1 LIEDKVSIKR
11 FLDDINAQIIDV
23 ANLDKEGLSFI
34 NINTEEEFKNF
45 KTEEKHVWIR
55 NTGINDYSYNSRY
68 PFGATRLPQIGK
80 GIGEAIKISKKQQVK
95 KIEIDVNTKK
105 G

>member
-34 NINTEEEFKNF
+34 NINTEE
-45 KTEEKHVWIR
+45 
-55 NTGINDYSYNSRY
+55 D
-68 PFGATRLPQIGK
+68 
-80 GIGEAIKISKKQQVK
+80 
-95 KIEIDVNTKK
+95 
-105 G
+105 